1 VDDFN
6 VFSYDGTRPK
16 EDKMEIGTR
25 IKALRVK
32 KKLSQEA
39 LAAELN
45 VSRQAVTKWENN
57 TSKPSTA
64 NLLALCKIFDISL
77 DELVS
82 EKADE
87 KEVKERGE
95 KKSLD
100 LKKVLLFSSIIFSL
114 LSIVAILWNRHSMLP
129 HNIIGYADEETGIV
143 VSGTPDYLYLLCG
156 FTIMLLIVTSVLFL
170 RSKIRN
176 GGNKREK
183 E

>member
-1 VDDFN
+1 
-6 VFSYDGTRPK
+6 
-16 EDKMEIGTR
+16 MEIGTR
-25 IKALRVK
+25 IKELRVK

-87 KEVKERGE
+87 R
-95 KKSLD
+95 
-100 LKKVLLFSSIIFSL
+100 
-114 LSIVAILWNRHSMLP
+114 
-129 HNIIGYADEETGIV
+129 
-143 VSGTPDYLYLLCG
+143 
-156 FTIMLLIVTSVLFL
+156 
-170 RSKIRN
+170 
-176 GGNKREK
+176 
-183 E
+183 